1 MEEKTYSQALEEL
14 EAILAQLRQD
24 NCDIDTLAE
33 RTRKAAELLEF
44 CRGRLTAT
52 EEELE
57 GILMRLD
64 NDLKS

>member
-33 RTRKAAELLEF
+33 RP
-44 CRGRLTAT
+44 
-52 EEELE
+52 
-57 GILMRLD
+57 
-64 NDLKS
+64 